1 MQADWGVF
9 LWNVRRTAKSDRKE
23 DKGMNKVLKEL
34 LSTGIYL
41 LVVLLFTYLMIT
53 YVVQRT
59 VVDGSSMEATLQH
72 EDQLLVDKISY
83 RFKEPERFDVIVFPY
98 KYAEDTRY
106 IKRIIGMPG
115 ETIRIAEDGTIYI
128 DSGEGEVALQESYG
142 REIIKE
148 ANRGRATEPI
158 TLGEDEYFVM
168 GDNRNAS
175 SDSREF
181 DVGNIKRQDIIG
193 RAWVRIW
200 PFEGFGVVE

>member
-1 MQADWGVF
+1 
-9 LWNVRRTAKSDRKE
+9 
-23 DKGMNKVLKEL
+23 MNKVLKEL

-158 TLGEDEYFVM
+158 KLGEDEYFVM

-200 PFEGFGVVE
+200 PFEGFGLVE